1 MKSKKVI
8 LLSPVLTLAVFFL
21 AFAVPV
27 SINPTHAKSA
37 KTDLPETAT
46 CPKCQGQ
53 MERGYSMDWSDTSAN
68 NGFGQS
74 EWGMSLPSNLPFA
87 KIPKNLKVFTYRCTN
102 CGYLESYAK

>member
-1 MKSKKVI
+1 MKNRKIAV
-8 LLSPVLTLAVFFL
+8 LLPVLTVAIFLL
-21 AFAVPV
+21 AFAIPI

-53 MERGYSMDWSDTSAN
+53 MERGYSLDYFEISAN
-68 NGFGQS
+68 GFDQS
-74 EWGMSLPSNLPFA
+74 EWGMSLPSKLPFA
-87 KIPKNLKVFTYRCTN
+87 KVPKTLKVFTYRCTN